1 MKKIL
6 FILAI
11 FVFLVTLTGEVGAS
25 LPSCSGMVSYWNFDE
40 GSGTTAYDSVGCND
54 GTIYGAT
61 WANGALEFDGV
72 DDYVEV
78 PDDASLDITN
88 EITVGVWVKN
98 TGTGNQVVVDKRQIT
113 RNPPGW
119 WRISI
124 GSDGSP
130 SFQVSKDD
138 VWRALTWES
147 SIRDD
152 TWHHVV
158 GVMNGDLQIYV
169 DGVLRRYG
177 SNNVVVTMTPNNAPL
192 VIGKNIG
199 DEAIFNGT
207 IDEIVIFNRALS
219 ADEIQQLYLDNLIDN
234 CLEMGPITSE
244 IMADPNLVA
253 VGTEVSLVATL
264 DDTGRGDSYIESAEY
279 SFNGVGCIEMY
290 PEDGFLDSL
299 KEVVYDDFYAPLSA
313 GVYDLCIRGADV
325 LGNVSDSEC
334 TFLVVYDPTA
344 GFVTGGGWIYSDP
357 GAYIADP
364 DLEGKANFGFVSK
377 YKKGADIPTGNTEFQ
392 FHTADLNFHSLNY
405 DWLVVTGSDYARF
418 KGIGTI
424 NGEGEYK
431 FMLWA
436 GDGEPDTFRI
446 RIWEEDEISGDETT
460 IYDNGFDQ
468 EISGGSIVIHTGKK

>member
-1 MKKIL
+1 
-6 FILAI
+6 
-11 FVFLVTLTGEVGAS
+11 
-25 LPSCSGMVSYWNFDE
+25 
-40 GSGTTAYDSVGCND
+40 
-54 GTIYGAT
+54 
-61 WANGALEFDGV
+61 
-72 DDYVEV
+72 
-78 PDDASLDITN
+78 
-88 EITVGVWVKN
+88 
-98 TGTGNQVVVDKRQIT
+98 
-113 RNPPGW
+113 
-119 WRISI
+119 
-124 GSDGSP
+124 
-130 SFQVSKDD
+130 
-138 VWRALTWES
+138 
-147 SIRDD
+147 
-152 TWHHVV
+152 
-158 GVMNGDLQIYV
+158 
-169 DGVLRRYG
+169 
-177 SNNVVVTMTPNNAPL
+177 
-192 VIGKNIG
+192 
-199 DEAIFNGT
+199 
-207 IDEIVIFNRALS
+207 
-219 ADEIQQLYLDNLIDN
+219 
-234 CLEMGPITSE
+234 
-244 IMADPNLVA
+244 
-253 VGTEVSLVATL
+253 
-264 DDTGRGDSYIESAEY
+264 
-279 SFNGVGCIEMY
+279 
-290 PEDGFLDSL
+290 
-299 KEVVYDDFYAPLSA
+299 
-313 GVYDLCIRGADV
+313 VYDLCIRGADV